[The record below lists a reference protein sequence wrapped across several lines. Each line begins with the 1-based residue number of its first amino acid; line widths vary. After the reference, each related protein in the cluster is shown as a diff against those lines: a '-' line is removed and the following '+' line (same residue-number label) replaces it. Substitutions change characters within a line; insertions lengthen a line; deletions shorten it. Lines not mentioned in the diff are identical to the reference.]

1 MGWEKILEEKTDPPV
16 FKKWGRGGEA
26 KLKDLKKNE
35 ISFENTAIARL
46 QETKKRELHAAE

>member
-1 MGWEKILEEKTDPPV
+1 MEEKTDPPV